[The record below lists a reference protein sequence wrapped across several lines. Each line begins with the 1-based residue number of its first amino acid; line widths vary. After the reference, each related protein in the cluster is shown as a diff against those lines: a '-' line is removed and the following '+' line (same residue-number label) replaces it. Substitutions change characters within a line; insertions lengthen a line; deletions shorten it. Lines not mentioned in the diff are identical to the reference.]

1 MGFVFHNQSRYNKKM
16 RRDLYPSY
24 LRNLSIAE
32 FSERVNQALGKLE
45 VCSICPLNCGVNR
58 LEDKKGVCLTGR
70 YAQISSYGPH
80 HGEEKPLSGWHGSGT
95 IFFSRCNLHCV
106 FCQNA
111 DISQEGFG
119 KEVTT
124 EEMAEIM
131 LELQRMG
138 CHNINLVSP
147 SHVVPQILEAIFV
160 ASQSGLNLP
169 IVYNCGGYDSVETLK
184 LLDGVIDIYLP
195 DMKYADEMIAKK
207 YSRVPNY
214 PKINQKAVL
223 EMYRQVGDL
232 VMEENGI
239 AVKGLLVRH
248 LIMPNGMAG
257 TEKLI
262 QFLAEN
268 ISRNIYLNLM
278 DQYWPAY
285 QANRYP
291 EINRRITRS
300 EFERAID
307 IARKMDLQRY
317 STLL

>member
-1 MGFVFHNQSRYNKKM
+1 MNGDF
-16 RRDLYPSY
+16 YPSY
-24 LRNLSIAE
+24 LRTLSTAE

-45 VCSICPLNCGVNR
+45 ECCICPLECGVNR
-58 LEDKKGVCLTGR
+58 LENKKGVCLTGR
-70 YAQISSYGPH
+70 HAQISSFGPH
-80 HGEEKPLSGWHGSGT
+80 HGEEKPLSGWRGSGT

-111 DISQEGFG
+111 EISQEGFG
-119 KEVTT
+119 KEVAA
-124 EEMAEIM
+124 EELAEIM
-131 LELQRMG
+131 VDLQRMG

-147 SHVVPQILEAIFV
+147 SHIVPQILESIFL
-160 ASQSGLNLP
+160 ASQRGLILP

-184 LLDGVIDIYLP
+184 LLDGVIDIYMP

-214 PKINQKAVL
+214 SKINQNAIL

-232 VMEENGI
+232 VMDENGI

-257 TEKLI
+257 TEKVI
-262 QFLAEN
+262 HFLAEKV
-268 ISRNIYLNLM
+268 SRNVYLNLM

-285 QANRYP
+285 QANRFP
-291 EINRRITRS
+291 EINRRINRS
-300 EFERAID
+300 EFQRAIE
-307 IARKMDLQRY
+307 IARQVGIQRF
-317 STLL
+317 SSIS

>member
-1 MGFVFHNQSRYNKKM
+1 MNGNF
-16 RRDLYPSY
+16 YPSY
-24 LRNLSIAE
+24 LRNLSTAE
-32 FSERVNQALGKLE
+32 FSERVNQALNKLE
-45 VCSICPLNCGVNR
+45 KCCICPLDCGVNR

-80 HGEEKPLSGWHGSGT
+80 HGEEKPLSGWRGSGT

-119 KEVTT
+119 KEVTA
-124 EEMAEIM
+124 EELAEIM
-131 LELQRMG
+131 LGLQRMG

-147 SHVVPQILEAIFV
+147 SHVVPQLLEAILL
-160 ASQSGLNLP
+160 ASQNGLNLT

-184 LLDGVIDIYLP
+184 LLDGVIDIYMP

-214 PKINQKAVL
+214 PSMNQAAVL

-232 VMEENGI
+232 VMDENGI

-248 LIMPNGMAG
+248 LILPNGSAG
-257 TEKLI
+257 TEKVI
-262 QFLAEN
+262 HFLAEKV
-268 ISRNIYLNLM
+268 SRNVYLNLM

-285 QANRYP
+285 QAIRYP
-291 EINRRITRS
+291 EINRRINRS
-300 EFERAID
+300 EMKKAID
-307 IARKMDLQRY
+307 IARKMGLQRFC
-317 STLL
+317 TLL

>member
-1 MGFVFHNQSRYNKKM
+1 MN
-16 RRDLYPSY
+16 RDFYPSY
-24 LRNLSIAE
+24 LQNLSTAE
-32 FSERVNQALGKLE
+32 FSKRVNQALVKLAM
-45 VCSICPLNCGVNR
+45 CNICPLNCGVNR

-70 YAQISSYGPH
+70 CAQISSFGPH
-80 HGEEKPLSGWHGSGT
+80 HGEEKPLSGWRGSGT

-119 KEVTT
+119 KEVSA
-124 EEMAEIM
+124 EELAEIM
-131 LELQRMG
+131 LGLQRMG

-147 SHVVPQILEAIFV
+147 SHVVPQILEAIFL
-160 ASQSGLNLP
+160 ASQKGLNLP
-169 IVYNCGGYDSVETLK
+169 IVYNSGGYDSIETLK
-184 LLDGVIDIYLP
+184 LLDGVIDIFMP
-195 DMKYADEMIAKK
+195 DIKYADEMIAKK

-214 PKINQKAVL
+214 PLINQAAVM

-232 VMEENGI
+232 VVDENGI

-257 TEKLI
+257 TENVI
-262 QFLAEN
+262 HFLAEKV
-268 ISRNIYLNLM
+268 SRMVYLNLM

-285 QANRYP
+285 QAIRYP
-291 EINRRITRS
+291 EINRRINRS
-300 EFERAID
+300 EWERAIE
-307 IARKMDLQRY
+307 IARQVDLQRY